1 MHSFARQIKLIHFP
15 DLLELQ
21 NHVDGI
27 QIEKVS
33 AMNWSATLLN
43 LQFKRKPV
51 AKDTFD
57 RANIAFDIDLF
68 VILGTVTPVLVHN
81 IFAISFVD
89 SF

>member
-33 AMNWSATLLN
+33 AVNWSATLLN
-43 LQFKRKPV
+43 
-51 AKDTFD
+51 
-57 RANIAFDIDLF
+57 
-68 VILGTVTPVLVHN
+68 
-81 IFAISFVD
+81 
-89 SF
+89 